1 MGPLVIGLGGAALW
15 LFLDSRRKTPAPT
28 TLAASA
34 ASPSTLAAGAQMLF
48 RDYQW
53 TVLVPSLTD
62 VSRFLSPPPGA
73 TIGSGKWWRYPG
85 GYATGPW
92 GPLRGGANAPHSL
105 APVGASHGG
114 VVATSARPR
123 VPVSPPAGGASPQG
137 TPPQGT
143 PPQVVGAPHAPRKIV
158 QVPDWG
164 GVPITSCI
172 YAWRPNTGT
181 SQALNGYLV
190 YGTSEWYVGLDASAM
205 SQDSDALV
213 TGKGSGLSGFLL
225 YVQSLPP
232 PPAPTPGTPAATVVA
247 NAGKGAAWVLKH
259 PGLLVWIGASNA
271 NEADL
276 QALSAPVTMSS
287 ASAVP
292 QVPAAGAQTALPV
305 TS

>member
-28 TLAASA
+28 TPAASA

-92 GPLRGGANAPHSL
+92 GPLRGGQP

-114 VVATSARPR
+114 VKAAPLRPAGALS
-123 VPVSPPAGGASPQG
+123 PAAGALVSPPAGGSPQG
-137 TPPQGT
+137 AS
-143 PPQVVGAPHAPRKIV
+143 VGAPHAARKIV

-190 YGTSEWYVGLDASAM
+190 YGTSAWYVGLDESAM

-213 TGKGSGLSGFLL
+213 TGKGAGLGGFLL
-225 YVQSLPP
+225 YAQSLPP
-232 PPAPTPGTPAATVVA
+232 PPAPSAGTPAATVVA

-276 QALSAPVTMSS
+276 QALSAPVTMSG
-287 ASAVP
+287 AP
-292 QVPAAGAQTALPV
+292 PLAAAP
-305 TS
+305 S

>member
-1 MGPLVIGLGGAALW
+1 MGPLVLGLGGAALW
-15 LFLDSRRKTPAPT
+15 LVLRKKTPALPGQV
-28 TLAASA
+28 ASA
-34 ASPSTLAAGAQMLF
+34 PAAGGSPATPQNLATASQMLF

-73 TIGSGKWWRYPG
+73 TIGSGRWWRYPG
-85 GYATGPW
+85 GYATGPF
-92 GPLRGGANAPHSL
+92 GPLRGGQP
-105 APVGASHGG
+105 APVGASHGL
-114 VVATSARPR
+114 VKAASARPSAPLATPHLPAR
-123 VPVSPPAGGASPQG
+123 PPAGGAPKA
-137 TPPQGT
+137 

-164 GVPITSCI
+164 GVPISSCI

-190 YGTSEWYVGLDASAM
+190 YGTSEWYVGLDESAM

-213 TGKGSGLSGFLL
+213 TGKGAGLGGFLL
-225 YVQSLPP
+225 YAQSLPP
-232 PPAPTPGTPAATVVA
+232 PPAPSAGTPAATVVA

-276 QALSAPVTMSS
+276 QALSAPVTMSG
-287 ASAVP
+287 AP
-292 QVPAAGAQTALPV
+292 PLAAAP
-305 TS
+305 S

>member
-1 MGPLVIGLGGAALW
+1 MGPLVLGLGGAALW
-15 LFLDSRRKTPAPT
+15 LALRKKTPSPT
-28 TLAASA
+28 TPAASA

-92 GPLRGGANAPHSL
+92 GPLRGAAAPSSMAPAGAHPLAPHPKAVHSAL
-105 APVGASHGG
+105 PV
-114 VVATSARPR
+114 
-123 VPVSPPAGGASPQG
+123 PPAAHS
-137 TPPQGT
+137 T
-143 PPQVVGAPHAPRKIV
+143 VGSSYAVAPTETGHLARNPRKIV

-164 GVPITSCI
+164 GVPISSCI
-172 YAWRPNTGT
+172 YAWRPTTGT

-190 YGTSEWYVGLDASAM
+190 YGTSEWYVGLDESAM

-213 TGKGSGLSGFLL
+213 TGKGAGLGGFLL
-225 YVQSLPP
+225 YAQSLPP
-232 PPAPTPGTPAATVVA
+232 PPAPSAGTPAATVVA

-276 QALSAPVTMSS
+276 QALSAPVTMSG
-287 ASAVP
+287 AP
-292 QVPAAGAQTALPV
+292 PLAAAP
-305 TS
+305 S

>member
-1 MGPLVIGLGGAALW
+1 
-15 LFLDSRRKTPAPT
+15 
-28 TLAASA
+28 
-34 ASPSTLAAGAQMLF
+34 
-48 RDYQW
+48 
-53 TVLVPSLTD
+53 
-62 VSRFLSPPPGA
+62 
-73 TIGSGKWWRYPG
+73 
-85 GYATGPW
+85 
-92 GPLRGGANAPHSL
+92 
-105 APVGASHGG
+105 
-114 VVATSARPR
+114 
-123 VPVSPPAGGASPQG
+123 
-137 TPPQGT
+137 
-143 PPQVVGAPHAPRKIV
+143 VVGAPHAPRKIV

-190 YGTSEWYVGLDASAM
+190 YGTSEWYVGLDASAR

-213 TGKGSGLSGFLL
+213 MGKGSGLSGFLL

-276 QALSAPVTMSS
+276 QALSAPVTMSG
-287 ASAVP
+287 AP
-292 QVPAAGAQTALPV
+292 PLAAAP
-305 TS
+305 S

>member
-28 TLAASA
+28 TPAASA

-73 TIGSGKWWRYPG
+73 TIGSGRWWRYPG
-85 GYATGPW
+85 GYATGPF
-92 GPLRGGANAPHSL
+92 GPLRGGSMAP
-105 APVGASHGG
+105 AGRTMPTAGPPAGASHGG
-114 VVATSARPR
+114 VKAAPLRPAGALSPAAGARPSAL
-123 VPVSPPAGGASPQG
+123 VSPPAGGSPQG
-137 TPPQGT
+137 AS
-143 PPQVVGAPHAPRKIV
+143 VGAPHAARKIV

-164 GVPITSCI
+164 GVPISSCI
-172 YAWRPNTGT
+172 YAWRPTTGT

-190 YGTSEWYVGLDASAM
+190 YGTSEWYVGLDESAM

-213 TGKGSGLSGFLL
+213 TGKGAGLGGFLL
-225 YVQSLPP
+225 YAQSLPP
-232 PPAPTPGTPAATVVA
+232 PPAPSAAGTPAATVVA

-276 QALSAPVTMSS
+276 QALSAPVTMSG
-287 ASAVP
+287 AP
-292 QVPAAGAQTALPV
+292 PLAAAP
-305 TS
+305 S